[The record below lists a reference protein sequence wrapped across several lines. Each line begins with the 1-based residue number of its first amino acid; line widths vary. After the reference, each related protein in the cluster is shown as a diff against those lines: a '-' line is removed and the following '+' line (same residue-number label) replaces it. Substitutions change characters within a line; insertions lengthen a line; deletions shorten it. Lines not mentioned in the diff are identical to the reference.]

1 MNKNKK
7 GFSLIELLVV
17 VLIIGILAAVA
28 VPKYQV
34 MTKASKI
41 KALYPQMRS
50 LVEARTRYY
59 QANRVFTTDMSAL
72 DVQIPY
78 NRKEGNNTY
87 YTDWGWVRLNS
98 AAQCGDAYEGCVR
111 YQVNNTNDV
120 SIIFQLGHRKT
131 SWSIMNQGT
140 CYAGKSNS
148 QANKICKQLG
158 AKYQTSYN
166 TLNMY
171 VFK

>member
-34 MTKASKI
+34 MTKVSKI
-41 KALYPQMRS
+41 KALYPQMRA
-50 LVEARTRYY
+50 LVEARARYY

-78 NRKEGNNTY
+78 NRKSGNTY
-87 YTDWGWVRLNS
+87 YTDWGLFRLYS
-98 AAQCGDAYEGCVR
+98 PAQCGDAYGGCIIYSVD
-111 YQVNNTNDV
+111 NTDV
-120 SIIFQLGHRKT
+120 GIVFQLGHRKA
-131 SWSIMNQGT
+131 SYGSQNQGI
-140 CYAGKSNS
+140 CYAPKNDS

-158 AKYQTSYN
+158 ATRKSSNSTQYIY
-166 TLNMY
+166 LFY
-171 VFK
+171 